1 MSEKYAGLTLGVD
14 VSQVNNA
21 VKSLQ
26 QFKKANDDAKKSVN
40 EFVDSEVVAR
50 QQAKQLAEELARQKA
65 EFKKIQESI
74 DPTASKMDKL
84 RKAATQLDALWKN
97 GVVPDQT
104 FFELGAILETQQN
117 KLIATKKAMT
127 EEGRAA
133 LEESKNKARAAEEA
147 KKFVQALREQE
158 EAAGKSKSE
167 LLEMKAAQ
175 LGVSQEAAPYI
186 ARLKE
191 QEKQIQKLGIST
203 GQYKQAMAQLP
214 MQITDVVTSLA
225 SGMPVWLVAVQQG
238 GQIKDSFGGASNA
251 LKALL
256 SFLNPVNVAFG
267 LLSGT
272 LAIAAYNA
280 YKTQTEFEAIKK
292 TVQETTGLTGDFAE
306 KIATGIQELSY
317 KTGESAEDLAKAY
330 ITTKDG
336 ASEAIKKLVDVG
348 MTYDD
353 AKKKVNEYKGASSF
367 VSLNNEIANHK
378 NKVLELGESWYE
390 VLKAKRDYAS
400 PSGGLLGKEL
410 GYVNPMLKFALN
422 TYEDIGKVVKDANK
436 DMAERAERIDKENLS
451 LNRVRAAQEALNKAI
466 EDQKGVA
473 RSADE
478 ELKKRAAENVEFRR
492 KELEEIK
499 KQEQKK
505 KEAKGGIV
513 RGPTEQLDKELY
525 VLKAQLETLKE
536 HRTVNDVI
544 SRQRKSLWSIEKQ
557 IEILEDA
564 QSKRKLTGAE
574 QALLNEQKAVLEMAR
589 QKAELGDQ
597 IVLQERKNKLEQDSI
612 KFIRETQAAIDV
624 LGLKQLG
631 YTEKQIEREL
641 ELRKLRTDYEAQ
653 GGSVSDEVFQQM
665 EAKLKQYYQA
675 QDEVQGNWLAGA
687 KNAWELFAEDA
698 NNAYGNVQQIAS
710 EALSGLTNQL
720 ANFIATGKANFKDF
734 STAIIKMIIQMIT
747 KMVVFNALSGLM
759 GGQTWTM
766 GSLLKNIGGFAGGGY
781 TGDGGKYE
789 PAGIVHKGEFVM
801 TKEATQRIGVGN
813 LYRMMRGYA
822 NGGVVGGSGYTGG
835 GAVTGGAPQFN
846 IGGIDVSINNG
857 SDPKGIETGVKM
869 IFTDMIKRS
878 CMQGGEVYE
887 FVMSKRG

>member
-1 MSEKYAGLTLGVD
+1 MAEKYAGLTLGVD

-50 QQAKQLAEELARQKA
+50 QQAKQFAEELARQKA

-84 RKAATQLDALWKN
+84 RKAATQLDALWKK
-97 GVVPDQT
+97 GIVPDET

-147 KKFVQALREQE
+147 KKFIQALREQE

-203 GQYKQAMAQLP
+203 GQYNQAMKLLP

-225 SGMPVWLVAVQQG
+225 SGMPVWLVAIQQG

-306 KIATGIQELSY
+306 KIATGIQELSD

-665 EAKLKQYYQA
+665 EAKLKQYYQT

-687 KNAWELFAEDA
+687 KNAWEMFAEDA

-710 EALSGLTNQL
+710 EALNGLTNQL

-835 GAVTGGAPQFN
+835 GTVTGGAPQFN

>member
-1 MSEKYAGLTLGVD
+1 MAEKYAGLTLGVD

-84 RKAATQLDALWKN
+84 RKAATQLDALWKK

-280 YKTQTEFEAIKK
+280 YKAQTEFEAIKK

-306 KIATGIQELSY
+306 KIATGIQELSD

-336 ASEAIKKLVDVG
+336 VSEAIKKLVDVG

-378 NKVLELGESWYE
+378 NKVLELGDSWYE

-436 DMAERAERIDKENLS
+436 DMAERAERIDKENLA

-466 EDQKGVA
+466 EDQKNVA

-525 VLKAQLETLKE
+525 VLKAQLEMLKE

-557 IEILEDA
+557 IEILEEA

-665 EAKLKQYYQA
+665 EAKLKQYYQT

-687 KNAWELFAEDA
+687 KNAWEMFAEDA

-710 EALSGLTNQL
+710 EALNGLTNQL

-822 NGGVVGGSGYTGG
+822 NGGVVGSSGYTGG

-846 IGGIDVSINNG
+846 IGGIDVSITNG
-857 SDPKGIETGVKM
+857 NDPKGIETGVKM

-878 CMQGGEVYE
+878 CMQGGDVYE

>member
-1 MSEKYAGLTLGVD
+1 MAEKYAGLTLGVD

-50 QQAKQLAEELARQKA
+50 QQAKQFAEELARQKA

-84 RKAATQLDALWKN
+84 RKAATQLDALWKK
-97 GVVPDQT
+97 GIVPDET

-147 KKFVQALREQE
+147 KKFIQALREQE

-203 GQYKQAMAQLP
+203 GQYNQAMKLLP

-225 SGMPVWLVAVQQG
+225 SGMPVWLVAIQQG

-306 KIATGIQELSY
+306 KIATGIQELSD

-436 DMAERAERIDKENLS
+436 DMAERAERIDKENLA

-665 EAKLKQYYQA
+665 EAKLKLYYQT
-675 QDEVQGNWLAGA
+675 QDEAQSNWLAGA

-710 EALSGLTNQL
+710 EALNGLTNQL

-822 NGGVVGGSGYTGG
+822 NGGVVGSSGYTGG

-846 IGGIDVSINNG
+846 IGGIDVSITNG
-857 SDPKGIETGVKM
+857 NDPKGIETGVKM

>member
-1 MSEKYAGLTLGVD
+1 MAEKYAGLTLGVD

-50 QQAKQLAEELARQKA
+50 QQAKQFAEELARQKA

-84 RKAATQLDALWKN
+84 RKEATQLDALWKK
-97 GVVPDQT
+97 GIVPDET

-147 KKFVQALREQE
+147 KKFIQALREQE

-203 GQYKQAMAQLP
+203 GQYNQAMKLLP

-225 SGMPVWLVAVQQG
+225 SGMPVWLVAIQQG

-306 KIATGIQELSY
+306 KIATGIQELSD

-378 NKVLELGESWYE
+378 NKVLELGDSWYE

-436 DMAERAERIDKENLS
+436 DMAERAERIDKENLA

-665 EAKLKQYYQA
+665 EAKLKQYYQT

-710 EALSGLTNQL
+710 EALNGLTNQL

-759 GGQTWTM
+759 GGQTWTI

-822 NGGVVGGSGYTGG
+822 NGGVVGSSGYTGG

>member
-1 MSEKYAGLTLGVD
+1 MAEKYAGLTLGVD

-50 QQAKQLAEELARQKA
+50 QQAKQFAEELARQKA

-84 RKAATQLDALWKN
+84 RKAATQLDALWKK
-97 GVVPDQT
+97 GIVPDET

-147 KKFVQALREQE
+147 KKFIQALREQE

-203 GQYKQAMAQLP
+203 GQYNQAMKLLP

-225 SGMPVWLVAVQQG
+225 SGMPVWLVAIQQG

-306 KIATGIQELSY
+306 KIATGIQELSD

-436 DMAERAERIDKENLS
+436 DMAERAERIDKENLA

-665 EAKLKQYYQA
+665 EAKLKQYYQT

-710 EALSGLTNQL
+710 EALNGLTNQL

-822 NGGVVGGSGYTGG
+822 NGGAVGSSGYTGG
-835 GAVTGGAPQFN
+835 GSVTSGAPQFN

-857 SDPKGIETGVKM
+857 NDPKGIETGVKM

>member
-1 MSEKYAGLTLGVD
+1 MAEKYAGLTLGVD

-84 RKAATQLDALWKN
+84 RKAATQLDALWKK

-225 SGMPVWLVAVQQG
+225 SGMPVWLVAIQQG

-306 KIATGIQELSY
+306 KIATGIQELSD

-436 DMAERAERIDKENLS
+436 DMAERAERIDKENLA

-466 EDQKGVA
+466 EDQKNVA

-557 IEILEDA
+557 IEILENA

-597 IVLQERKNKLEQDSI
+597 IVLQERKNKLEQDSL
-612 KFIRETQAAIDV
+612 KFIRETEAAIDAI
-624 LGLKQLG
+624 GLKQLG

-653 GGSVSDEVFQQM
+653 GGSVSDEVFQEM
-665 EAKLKQYYQA
+665 ETKLKLYYQA
-675 QDEVQGNWLAGA
+675 QDEAQGNWLAGA

-710 EALSGLTNQL
+710 EALNGLTNQL

-822 NGGVVGGSGYTGG
+822 NGGVVGSSGYTGG

-846 IGGIDVSINNG
+846 IGGIDVSITNG
-857 SDPKGIETGVKM
+857 NDPKGIETGVKM

>member
-1 MSEKYAGLTLGVD
+1 MAEKYAGLTLGVD

-50 QQAKQLAEELARQKA
+50 QQAKQFAEELARQKA

-84 RKAATQLDALWKN
+84 RKAATQLDALWKK
-97 GVVPDQT
+97 GIVPDET
-104 FFELGAILETQQN
+104 FFELGSILETQQN

-225 SGMPVWLVAVQQG
+225 SGMPVWLVAIQQG

-306 KIATGIQELSY
+306 KIATGIQELSD

-378 NKVLELGESWYE
+378 NKVLELGDSWYE

-436 DMAERAERIDKENLS
+436 DMAERAERIDKENLA

-466 EDQKGVA
+466 EDQKNVA

-525 VLKAQLETLKE
+525 VLKAQLEMLKE

-557 IEILEDA
+557 IEILEEA

-665 EAKLKQYYQA
+665 EAKLKQYYQT

-687 KNAWELFAEDA
+687 KNAWEMFAEDA

-710 EALSGLTNQL
+710 EALNGLTNQL

-822 NGGVVGGSGYTGG
+822 NGGVVGSSGYTGG

-846 IGGIDVSINNG
+846 IGGIDVSITNG
-857 SDPKGIETGVKM
+857 NDPKGIETGVKM

>member
-1 MSEKYAGLTLGVD
+1 MAEKYAGLTLGVD

-50 QQAKQLAEELARQKA
+50 QQAKQFAEELARQKA

-84 RKAATQLDALWKN
+84 RKAATQLDALWKK
-97 GVVPDQT
+97 GIVPDET

-147 KKFVQALREQE
+147 KKFIQALREQE

-203 GQYKQAMAQLP
+203 GQYNQAMKLLP

-225 SGMPVWLVAVQQG
+225 SGMPVWLVAIQQG

-306 KIATGIQELSY
+306 KIATGIQELSD

-436 DMAERAERIDKENLS
+436 DMAERAERIDKENLA

-589 QKAELGDQ
+589 KKAELGDQ

-665 EAKLKQYYQA
+665 EAKLKQYYQT

-687 KNAWELFAEDA
+687 KNAWEMFAEDA

-710 EALSGLTNQL
+710 EALNGLTNQL

-822 NGGVVGGSGYTGG
+822 NGGVVGSSGYTGG

-846 IGGIDVSINNG
+846 IGGIDVSITNG
-857 SDPKGIETGVKM
+857 NDPKGIETGVKM

>member
-1 MSEKYAGLTLGVD
+1 MAEKYAGLTLGVD

-50 QQAKQLAEELARQKA
+50 QQAKQFAEELARQKA

-84 RKAATQLDALWKN
+84 RKAATQLDALWKK
-97 GVVPDQT
+97 GIVPDET

-147 KKFVQALREQE
+147 KKFIQALREQE

-203 GQYKQAMAQLP
+203 GQYNQAMKLLP

-225 SGMPVWLVAVQQG
+225 SGMPVWLVAIQQG

-306 KIATGIQELSY
+306 KIATGIQELSD

-367 VSLNNEIANHK
+367 VGLNNDIANHK
-378 NKVLELGESWYE
+378 NKILELGESWYE

-436 DMAERAERIDKENLS
+436 DMAERAERIDKENLA

-574 QALLNEQKAVLEMAR
+574 QALLNEQKSVLEMAR

-665 EAKLKQYYQA
+665 EAKLKQYYQT

-710 EALSGLTNQL
+710 EALNGLTNQL

-822 NGGVVGGSGYTGG
+822 NGGVVGSSGYTGG

-846 IGGIDVSINNG
+846 IGGIDVSITNG
-857 SDPKGIETGVKM
+857 NDPKGIETGVKM

>member
-1 MSEKYAGLTLGVD
+1 MAEKYAGLTLGVD

-50 QQAKQLAEELARQKA
+50 QQAKQFAEELARQKA

-84 RKAATQLDALWKN
+84 RKAATQLDALWKK
-97 GVVPDQT
+97 GVVPDET

-147 KKFVQALREQE
+147 KKFIQALREQE

-203 GQYKQAMAQLP
+203 GQYNQAMKLLP

-225 SGMPVWLVAVQQG
+225 SGMPVWLVAIQQG

-280 YKTQTEFEAIKK
+280 YKTQTEFEEIKK

-306 KIATGIQELSY
+306 KIATGIQELSD

-378 NKVLELGESWYE
+378 NKVLELGDSWYE

-436 DMAERAERIDKENLS
+436 DMAERAERIDKENLA

-574 QALLNEQKAVLEMAR
+574 QALLNEQKSVLEMAR

-665 EAKLKQYYQA
+665 EAKLKQYYQT

-687 KNAWELFAEDA
+687 KNAWEMFAEDA

-710 EALSGLTNQL
+710 EALNGLTNQL

-835 GAVTGGAPQFN
+835 GTVTGGAPQFN

>member
-1 MSEKYAGLTLGVD
+1 MAEKYAGLTLGVD

-50 QQAKQLAEELARQKA
+50 QQAKQFAEELARQKA

-84 RKAATQLDALWKN
+84 RKAATQLDALWKK
-97 GVVPDQT
+97 GVVPDET

-147 KKFVQALREQE
+147 KKFIQALREQE

-203 GQYKQAMAQLP
+203 GQYNQAMKLLP

-225 SGMPVWLVAVQQG
+225 SGMPVWLVAIQQG

-306 KIATGIQELSY
+306 KIATGIQELSD

-436 DMAERAERIDKENLS
+436 DMAERAERIDKENLA

-513 RGPTEQLDKELY
+513 RGPTEKLDKELY

-574 QALLNEQKAVLEMAR
+574 QALLNEQKSVLEMAR

-665 EAKLKQYYQA
+665 EAKLKQYYQT

-687 KNAWELFAEDA
+687 KNAWEMFAEDA

-710 EALSGLTNQL
+710 EALNGLTNQL

-835 GAVTGGAPQFN
+835 GPVTGGAPQFN

>member
-1 MSEKYAGLTLGVD
+1 MAEKYAGLTLGVD

-50 QQAKQLAEELARQKA
+50 QQAKQFAEELARQKA

-84 RKAATQLDALWKN
+84 RKAATQLDALWKK
-97 GVVPDQT
+97 GIVPDET

-147 KKFVQALREQE
+147 KKFIQALREQE

-203 GQYKQAMAQLP
+203 GQYNQAMKLLP

-225 SGMPVWLVAVQQG
+225 SGMPVWLVAIQQG

-306 KIATGIQELSY
+306 KIATGIQELSD

-378 NKVLELGESWYE
+378 NKVLELGDSWYE

-436 DMAERAERIDKENLS
+436 DMAERAERIDKENLA

-557 IEILEDA
+557 IEILEGA

-665 EAKLKQYYQA
+665 EAKLKQYYQT

-710 EALSGLTNQL
+710 EALNGLTNQL

-822 NGGVVGGSGYTGG
+822 NGGAVGSSGYTGG
-835 GAVTGGAPQFN
+835 GVVTGGAPQFN

-857 SDPKGIETGVKM
+857 NDPKGIETGVKM

>member
-1 MSEKYAGLTLGVD
+1 MAEKYAGLTLGVD

-50 QQAKQLAEELARQKA
+50 QQAKQFAEELARQKA

-84 RKAATQLDALWKN
+84 RKAATQLDALWKK
-97 GVVPDQT
+97 GIVPDET
-104 FFELGAILETQQN
+104 FFELGSILETQQN

-225 SGMPVWLVAVQQG
+225 SGMPVWLVAIQQG

-306 KIATGIQELSY
+306 KIATGIQELSD

-378 NKVLELGESWYE
+378 NKVLELGDSWYE

-436 DMAERAERIDKENLS
+436 DMAERAERIDKENLA

-466 EDQKGVA
+466 EDQKNVA

-525 VLKAQLETLKE
+525 VLKAQLEMLKE

-557 IEILEDA
+557 IEILEEA

-653 GGSVSDEVFQQM
+653 GGSISDEVFQQM
-665 EAKLKQYYQA
+665 EAKLKQYYQT

-687 KNAWELFAEDA
+687 KNAWEMFAEDA

-710 EALSGLTNQL
+710 EALNGLTNQL

-822 NGGVVGGSGYTGG
+822 NGGVVGSSGHTGG

-846 IGGIDVSINNG
+846 IGGIDVSITNG
-857 SDPKGIETGVKM
+857 NDPKGIETGVKM

>member
-1 MSEKYAGLTLGVD
+1 MAEKYAGLTLGVD

-50 QQAKQLAEELARQKA
+50 QQAKQFAEELARQKA

-84 RKAATQLDALWKN
+84 RKAATQLDALWKK
-97 GVVPDQT
+97 GIVPDET

-147 KKFVQALREQE
+147 KKFIQALREQE

-203 GQYKQAMAQLP
+203 GQYNQAMKLLP

-225 SGMPVWLVAVQQG
+225 SGMPVWLVAIQQG

-306 KIATGIQELSY
+306 KIATGIQELSD

-436 DMAERAERIDKENLS
+436 DMAERAERIDKENLA

-574 QALLNEQKAVLEMAR
+574 QALLNEQKSVLEMAR

-665 EAKLKQYYQA
+665 EAKLKQYYQT

-710 EALSGLTNQL
+710 EALNGLTNQL

-822 NGGVVGGSGYTGG
+822 NGGVVGSSGYTGG

-846 IGGIDVSINNG
+846 IGGIDVSITNG
-857 SDPKGIETGVKM
+857 NDPKGIETGVKM

>member
-1 MSEKYAGLTLGVD
+1 MAEKYAGLTLGVD

-50 QQAKQLAEELARQKA
+50 QQAKQFAEELARQKA

-84 RKAATQLDALWKN
+84 RKAATQLDALWKK
-97 GVVPDQT
+97 GIVPDET

-147 KKFVQALREQE
+147 KKFIQALREQE

-203 GQYKQAMAQLP
+203 GQYNQAMKLLP

-225 SGMPVWLVAVQQG
+225 SGMPVWLVAIQQG

-306 KIATGIQELSY
+306 KIATGIQELSD

-367 VSLNNEIANHK
+367 VGLNNDIANHK
-378 NKVLELGESWYE
+378 NKILELGESWYE

-436 DMAERAERIDKENLS
+436 DMAERAERIDKENLA

-574 QALLNEQKAVLEMAR
+574 QALLNEQKSVLEMAR

-665 EAKLKQYYQA
+665 EAKLKQYYQT

-710 EALSGLTNQL
+710 EALNGLTNQL

-835 GAVTGGAPQFN
+835 GTVTGGAPQFN

-857 SDPKGIETGVKM
+857 NDPKGIETGVKM
-869 IFTDMIKRS
+869 IFTDMIRRS

>member
-292 TVQETTGLTGDFAE
+292 TVQETTGLSGEFAE
-306 KIATGIQELSY
+306 KIAIGIQELSD

>member
-1 MSEKYAGLTLGVD
+1 MAEKYAGLTLGVD

-50 QQAKQLAEELARQKA
+50 QQAKQFAEELARQKA

-84 RKAATQLDALWKN
+84 RKAATQLDALWKK
-97 GVVPDQT
+97 GIVPDET

-147 KKFVQALREQE
+147 KKFIQALREQE

-203 GQYKQAMAQLP
+203 GQYNQAMKLLP

-225 SGMPVWLVAVQQG
+225 SGMPVWLVAIQQG

-306 KIATGIQELSY
+306 KIATGIQELSD

-557 IEILEDA
+557 IEILEGA

-665 EAKLKQYYQA
+665 EAKLKQYYQT

-687 KNAWELFAEDA
+687 KNAWEMFAEDA

-710 EALSGLTNQL
+710 EALNGLTNQL

-822 NGGVVGGSGYTGG
+822 NGGVVGSSGYTGG

-869 IFTDMIKRS
+869 IFTDMIRRS

>member
-1 MSEKYAGLTLGVD
+1 MAEKYAGLTLGVD

-50 QQAKQLAEELARQKA
+50 QQAKQFAEELARQKA

-84 RKAATQLDALWKN
+84 RKAATQLDALWKK
-97 GVVPDQT
+97 GIVPDET

-147 KKFVQALREQE
+147 KKFIQALREQE

-225 SGMPVWLVAVQQG
+225 SGMPVWLVAIQQG

-306 KIATGIQELSY
+306 KIATGIQELSD

-466 EDQKGVA
+466 EDQKG
-473 RSADE
+473 D
-478 ELKKRAAENVEFRR
+478 RA
-492 KELEEIK
+492 
-499 KQEQKK
+499 
-505 KEAKGGIV
+505 
-513 RGPTEQLDKELY
+513 
-525 VLKAQLETLKE
+525 
-536 HRTVNDVI
+536 
-544 SRQRKSLWSIEKQ
+544 
-557 IEILEDA
+557 
-564 QSKRKLTGAE
+564 
-574 QALLNEQKAVLEMAR
+574 
-589 QKAELGDQ
+589 
-597 IVLQERKNKLEQDSI
+597 
-612 KFIRETQAAIDV
+612 
-624 LGLKQLG
+624 
-631 YTEKQIEREL
+631 
-641 ELRKLRTDYEAQ
+641 
-653 GGSVSDEVFQQM
+653 
-665 EAKLKQYYQA
+665 
-675 QDEVQGNWLAGA
+675 
-687 KNAWELFAEDA
+687 
-698 NNAYGNVQQIAS
+698 
-710 EALSGLTNQL
+710 
-720 ANFIATGKANFKDF
+720 
-734 STAIIKMIIQMIT
+734 
-747 KMVVFNALSGLM
+747 
-759 GGQTWTM
+759 
-766 GSLLKNIGGFAGGGY
+766 
-781 TGDGGKYE
+781 
-789 PAGIVHKGEFVM
+789 
-801 TKEATQRIGVGN
+801 
-813 LYRMMRGYA
+813 
-822 NGGVVGGSGYTGG
+822 
-835 GAVTGGAPQFN
+835 
-846 IGGIDVSINNG
+846 
-857 SDPKGIETGVKM
+857 
-869 IFTDMIKRS
+869 
-878 CMQGGEVYE
+878 
-887 FVMSKRG
+887 

>member
-1 MSEKYAGLTLGVD
+1 MAEKYAGLTLGVD

-50 QQAKQLAEELARQKA
+50 QQAKQFAEELARQKA

-84 RKAATQLDALWKN
+84 RKAATQLDALWKK
-97 GVVPDQT
+97 GIVPDET

-147 KKFVQALREQE
+147 KKFIQALREQE

-203 GQYKQAMAQLP
+203 GQYNQAMKLLP

-225 SGMPVWLVAVQQG
+225 SGMPVWLVAIQQG

-306 KIATGIQELSY
+306 KIATGIQELSD

-367 VSLNNEIANHK
+367 VGLNNDIANHK
-378 NKVLELGESWYE
+378 NKILELGESWYE

-436 DMAERAERIDKENLS
+436 DMAERAERIDKENLA

-557 IEILEDA
+557 IEILEGA

-612 KFIRETQAAIDV
+612 KFIRETEAAIDA

-665 EAKLKQYYQA
+665 EAKLKQYYQT

-687 KNAWELFAEDA
+687 KNAWEMFAEDA

-710 EALSGLTNQL
+710 EALNGLTNQL

>member
-1 MSEKYAGLTLGVD
+1 MAEKYAGLTLGVD

-50 QQAKQLAEELARQKA
+50 QQAKQFAEELARQKA

-84 RKAATQLDALWKN
+84 RKAATQLDALWKK
-97 GVVPDQT
+97 GIVPDET

-147 KKFVQALREQE
+147 KKFIQALREQE

-203 GQYKQAMAQLP
+203 GQYNQAMKLLP

-225 SGMPVWLVAVQQG
+225 SGMPVWLVAIQQG

-306 KIATGIQELSY
+306 KIATGIQELSD

-410 GYVNPMLKFALN
+410 GYVNTMLKFALN

-436 DMAERAERIDKENLS
+436 DMAERAERIDKENLA

-665 EAKLKQYYQA
+665 EAKLKLYYQT
-675 QDEVQGNWLAGA
+675 QDEAQSNWLAGA

-710 EALSGLTNQL
+710 EALNGLTNQL

-759 GGQTWTM
+759 GGQTWTI

-822 NGGVVGGSGYTGG
+822 NGGVVGSSGYTGG

-869 IFTDMIKRS
+869 IFTDMIRRS

>member
-1 MSEKYAGLTLGVD
+1 MAEKYAGLTLGVD

-50 QQAKQLAEELARQKA
+50 QQAKQFAEELARQKA

-84 RKAATQLDALWKN
+84 RKAATQLDALWKK
-97 GVVPDQT
+97 GIVPDET

-147 KKFVQALREQE
+147 KKFIQALREQE

-203 GQYKQAMAQLP
+203 GQYNQAMKLLP

-225 SGMPVWLVAVQQG
+225 SGMPVWLVAIQQG

-306 KIATGIQELSY
+306 KIATGIQELSD

-436 DMAERAERIDKENLS
+436 DMAERAERIDKENLA

-665 EAKLKQYYQA
+665 EAKLKQYYQT

-687 KNAWELFAEDA
+687 KNAWEMFAEDA

-710 EALSGLTNQL
+710 EALNGLTNQL

-822 NGGVVGGSGYTGG
+822 NGGVVGSSGYTGG

>member
-1 MSEKYAGLTLGVD
+1 MAEKYAGLTLGVD

-50 QQAKQLAEELARQKA
+50 QQAKQFAEELARQKA

-84 RKAATQLDALWKN
+84 RKAATQLDALWKK
-97 GVVPDQT
+97 GVVPDET

-203 GQYKQAMAQLP
+203 GQYNQAMKLLP

-280 YKTQTEFEAIKK
+280 HKAQTELEAIKK
-292 TVQETTGLTGDFAE
+292 TVQETTGLSGEFAE
-306 KIATGIQELSY
+306 KIAIGIQELSD

-557 IEILEDA
+557 IEILENA

-597 IVLQERKNKLEQDSI
+597 IVLQERKNKLEQDSL
-612 KFIRETQAAIDV
+612 KFIRETEAAIDAI
-624 LGLKQLG
+624 GLKQLG

-665 EAKLKQYYQA
+665 ETKLKLYYQA
-675 QDEVQGNWLAGA
+675 QDEAQGNWLAGA

-710 EALSGLTNQL
+710 EALNGLTNQL

-801 TKEATQRIGVGN
+801 TKEATQRIGVGS

-835 GAVTGGAPQFN
+835 GTVTGGAPQFN
-846 IGGIDVSINNG
+846 IGGIDVSITNG
-857 SDPKGIETGVKM
+857 NDPKGIETGVKM

>member
-1 MSEKYAGLTLGVD
+1 MAEKYAGLTLGVD

-50 QQAKQLAEELARQKA
+50 QQAKQFAEELARQKA

-84 RKAATQLDALWKN
+84 RKAATQLDALWKK
-97 GVVPDQT
+97 GVVPDET

-147 KKFVQALREQE
+147 KKFIQALREQE

-203 GQYKQAMAQLP
+203 GQYNQAMKLLP

-225 SGMPVWLVAVQQG
+225 SGMPVWLVAIQQG

-306 KIATGIQELSY
+306 KIATGIQELSD

-436 DMAERAERIDKENLS
+436 DMAERAERIDKENLA

-665 EAKLKQYYQA
+665 EAKLKQYYQT

-687 KNAWELFAEDA
+687 KNAWEMFAEDA

-710 EALSGLTNQL
+710 EALNGLTNQL

-835 GAVTGGAPQFN
+835 GPVTGGAPQFN

>member
-1 MSEKYAGLTLGVD
+1 MAEKYAGLTLGVD

-84 RKAATQLDALWKN
+84 RKAATQLDALWKK

-117 KLIATKKAMT
+117 KLIATKKAIT

-203 GQYKQAMAQLP
+203 GQYKQAMQQLP

-280 YKTQTEFEAIKK
+280 HKAQTELEAIKK
-292 TVQETTGLTGDFAE
+292 TVQETTGLSGEFAE
-306 KIATGIQELSY
+306 KIAIGIQELSD

-557 IEILEDA
+557 IEILENA
-564 QSKRKLTGAE
+564 QSNRKLTGAE
-574 QALLNEQKAVLEMAR
+574 QALLNEQKAVLERAR

-597 IVLQERKNKLEQDSI
+597 IVLQERKNKLEQDSL
-612 KFIRETQAAIDV
+612 KFIRETEAAIDAI
-624 LGLKQLG
+624 GLKQLG

-665 EAKLKQYYQA
+665 ETKLKLYYQA
-675 QDEVQGNWLAGA
+675 QDEAQGNWLAGA

-710 EALSGLTNQL
+710 EALNGLTNQL

-766 GSLLKNIGGFAGGGY
+766 GSLLKNIGVFAGGGY

-835 GAVTGGAPQFN
+835 GTVTGGAPQFN

-857 SDPKGIETGVKM
+857 NDPKGIETGVKM
-869 IFTDMIKRS
+869 IFTDMIRRS

>member
-1 MSEKYAGLTLGVD
+1 
-14 VSQVNNA
+14 
-21 VKSLQ
+21 
-26 QFKKANDDAKKSVN
+26 
-40 EFVDSEVVAR
+40 
-50 QQAKQLAEELARQKA
+50 
-65 EFKKIQESI
+65 
-74 DPTASKMDKL
+74 
-84 RKAATQLDALWKN
+84 
-97 GVVPDQT
+97 
-104 FFELGAILETQQN
+104 
-117 KLIATKKAMT
+117 
-127 EEGRAA
+127 
-133 LEESKNKARAAEEA
+133 
-147 KKFVQALREQE
+147 
-158 EAAGKSKSE
+158 
-167 LLEMKAAQ
+167 
-175 LGVSQEAAPYI
+175 
-186 ARLKE
+186 
-191 QEKQIQKLGIST
+191 
-203 GQYKQAMAQLP
+203 
-214 MQITDVVTSLA
+214 
-225 SGMPVWLVAVQQG
+225 
-238 GQIKDSFGGASNA
+238 
-251 LKALL
+251 
-256 SFLNPVNVAFG
+256 
-267 LLSGT
+267 
-272 LAIAAYNA
+272 
-280 YKTQTEFEAIKK
+280 
-292 TVQETTGLTGDFAE
+292 
-306 KIATGIQELSY
+306 
-317 KTGESAEDLAKAY
+317 
-330 ITTKDG
+330 
-336 ASEAIKKLVDVG
+336 
-348 MTYDD
+348 
-353 AKKKVNEYKGASSF
+353 
-367 VSLNNEIANHK
+367 
-378 NKVLELGESWYE
+378 
-390 VLKAKRDYAS
+390 
-400 PSGGLLGKEL
+400 
-410 GYVNPMLKFALN
+410 
-422 TYEDIGKVVKDANK
+422 
-436 DMAERAERIDKENLS
+436 MAERAERIDKENLA

-466 EDQKGVA
+466 EDQKNVA

-525 VLKAQLETLKE
+525 VLKAQLEMLKE

-557 IEILEDA
+557 IEILEEA

-665 EAKLKQYYQA
+665 EAKLKQYYQT

-687 KNAWELFAEDA
+687 KNAWEMFAEDA

-710 EALSGLTNQL
+710 EALNGLTNQL

-822 NGGVVGGSGYTGG
+822 NGGVVGSSGYTGG

-846 IGGIDVSINNG
+846 IGGIDVSITNG
-857 SDPKGIETGVKM
+857 NDPKGIETGVKM

>member
-1 MSEKYAGLTLGVD
+1 MAEKYAGLTLGVD

-50 QQAKQLAEELARQKA
+50 QQAKQFAEELARQKA

-84 RKAATQLDALWKN
+84 RKAATQLDALWKK
-97 GVVPDQT
+97 GIVPDET

-147 KKFVQALREQE
+147 KKFIQALREQE

-203 GQYKQAMAQLP
+203 GQYNQAMKLLP

-225 SGMPVWLVAVQQG
+225 SGMPVWLVAIQQG

-306 KIATGIQELSY
+306 KIATGIQELSD

-436 DMAERAERIDKENLS
+436 DMAERAERIDKENMA

-574 QALLNEQKAVLEMAR
+574 QALLNEQKSVLEMAR

-665 EAKLKQYYQA
+665 EAKLKQYYQT

-687 KNAWELFAEDA
+687 KNAWEMFAEDA

-710 EALSGLTNQL
+710 DALNGLTNQL

-822 NGGVVGGSGYTGG
+822 NGGVVGSSGYTGG

-846 IGGIDVSINNG
+846 IGGIDVSITNG

>member
-1 MSEKYAGLTLGVD
+1 MAEKYAGLTLGVD

-84 RKAATQLDALWKN
+84 RKAATQLDALWKK
-97 GVVPDQT
+97 GIVPDHT

-225 SGMPVWLVAVQQG
+225 SGMPVWLVAIQQG

-280 YKTQTEFEAIKK
+280 YKAQTELEAIKK
-292 TVQETTGLTGDFAE
+292 TVQETTGLSGEFAE
-306 KIATGIQELSY
+306 KIAIGIKELSD

-378 NKVLELGESWYE
+378 NKVLELGDSWYE

-436 DMAERAERIDKENLS
+436 DMAERAERIDKENLA

-466 EDQKGVA
+466 EDQKNVA

-557 IEILEDA
+557 IEILENA

-597 IVLQERKNKLEQDSI
+597 IVLQERKNKLEQDSL
-612 KFIRETQAAIDV
+612 KFIRETEAAIDAI
-624 LGLKQLG
+624 GLKQLG

-665 EAKLKQYYQA
+665 ETKLKLYYQA
-675 QDEVQGNWLAGA
+675 QDEAQGNWLAGA

-710 EALSGLTNQL
+710 EALNGLTNQL

-822 NGGVVGGSGYTGG
+822 NGGVVGSSGYTGG

-846 IGGIDVSINNG
+846 IGGIDVSITNG
-857 SDPKGIETGVKM
+857 NDPKGIETGVKM

>member
-1 MSEKYAGLTLGVD
+1 MAEKYAGLTLGVD

-50 QQAKQLAEELARQKA
+50 QQAKQFAEELARQKA

-84 RKAATQLDALWKN
+84 RKAATQLDALWKK

-280 YKTQTEFEAIKK
+280 YKAQTELEAIKK
-292 TVQETTGLTGDFAE
+292 TVQETTGLSGEFAE
-306 KIATGIQELSY
+306 KIAIGIQELSD

-557 IEILEDA
+557 IEILENA

-597 IVLQERKNKLEQDSI
+597 IVLQERKNKLEQDSL
-612 KFIRETQAAIDV
+612 KFIRETEAAIDAI
-624 LGLKQLG
+624 GLKQLG
-631 YTEKQIEREL
+631 CTEKQIEREL

-665 EAKLKQYYQA
+665 ETKLKLYYQA
-675 QDEVQGNWLAGA
+675 QDEAQGNWLAGA

-710 EALSGLTNQL
+710 EALNGLTNQL

-857 SDPKGIETGVKM
+857 NDPKGIETGVKM
-869 IFTDMIKRS
+869 IFTDMIRRS

>member
-1 MSEKYAGLTLGVD
+1 MAEKYAGLTLGVD

-50 QQAKQLAEELARQKA
+50 QQAKQFAEELARQKA

-84 RKAATQLDALWKN
+84 RKAATQLDALWKK
-97 GVVPDQT
+97 GVVPDET

-147 KKFVQALREQE
+147 KKFIQALREQE

-203 GQYKQAMAQLP
+203 GQYNQAMKLLP

-225 SGMPVWLVAVQQG
+225 SGMPVWLVAIQQG

-306 KIATGIQELSY
+306 KIATGIQELSD

-378 NKVLELGESWYE
+378 NKVLELGDSWYE

-436 DMAERAERIDKENLS
+436 DMAERAERIDKENLA

-665 EAKLKQYYQA
+665 GAKLKQYYQT

-710 EALSGLTNQL
+710 EALNGLTNQL

-822 NGGVVGGSGYTGG
+822 NGGVVGSSGYTGG

>member
-306 KIATGIQELSY
+306 KIATGIQELSD

-597 IVLQERKNKLEQDSI
+597 IVLQERKNKLEQDSL
-612 KFIRETQAAIDV
+612 KFIRETEAAIDAI
-624 LGLKQLG
+624 GLKQLG

>member
-1 MSEKYAGLTLGVD
+1 MAEKYAGLTLGVD

-84 RKAATQLDALWKN
+84 RKAATQLDALWKK

-280 YKTQTEFEAIKK
+280 YKAQTELEAIKK
-292 TVQETTGLTGDFAE
+292 TVQETTGLSGEFAE
-306 KIATGIQELSY
+306 KIATGIQELSD

-336 ASEAIKKLVDVG
+336 ASEAIKKLFDVG

-557 IEILEDA
+557 IEILENA

-597 IVLQERKNKLEQDSI
+597 IVLQERKNKLEQDSL
-612 KFIRETQAAIDV
+612 KFIRETEAAIDAI
-624 LGLKQLG
+624 GLKQLG

-665 EAKLKQYYQA
+665 ETKLKLYYQA
-675 QDEVQGNWLAGA
+675 QDEAQGNWLAGA

-710 EALSGLTNQL
+710 EALNGLTNQL

-822 NGGVVGGSGYTGG
+822 NGGVVGSSGYTGG

-846 IGGIDVSINNG
+846 IGGIDVSITNG
-857 SDPKGIETGVKM
+857 NDPKGIETGVKM

>member
-1 MSEKYAGLTLGVD
+1 MAEKYAGLTLGVD

-84 RKAATQLDALWKN
+84 RKAATQLDALWKK

-147 KKFVQALREQE
+147 RKFVQALREQE

-203 GQYKQAMAQLP
+203 GQYNQAMKLLP

-225 SGMPVWLVAVQQG
+225 SGMPVWLVAIQQG
-238 GQIKDSFGGASNA
+238 GQIKDSFGGVANTF
-251 LKALL
+251 KALMTFITPL
-256 SFLNPVNVAFG
+256 SAGMTVLTGALGF
-267 LLSGT
+267 
-272 LAIAAYNA
+272 AAYNA
-280 YKTQTEFEAIKK
+280 YKANAQLKEITK
-292 TVQETTGLTGDFAE
+292 TVEDATGLSGEFAE
-306 KIATGIQELSY
+306 KIAIGIQELSD

-353 AKKKVNEYKGASSF
+353 AKKKVNEYKGAPSF

-378 NKVLELGESWYE
+378 NKVLELEESWYE

-557 IEILEDA
+557 IEILENA

-574 QALLNEQKAVLEMAR
+574 QALLNEQKAVLERAR

-665 EAKLKQYYQA
+665 EAKLKQYYQT

-710 EALSGLTNQL
+710 EALNGLTNQL

-822 NGGVVGGSGYTGG
+822 NGGVVGSSGYTGG

-846 IGGIDVSINNG
+846 IGGIDVSITNG
-857 SDPKGIETGVKM
+857 NDPKGIETGVKM

>member
-1 MSEKYAGLTLGVD
+1 MAEKYAGLTLGVD

-26 QFKKANDDAKKSVN
+26 QFKKAHDDAKKSVN

-84 RKAATQLDALWKN
+84 RKAATQLDALWKK

-203 GQYKQAMAQLP
+203 GQYKQAMQQLP

-280 YKTQTEFEAIKK
+280 HKAQTELEAIKK
-292 TVQETTGLTGDFAE
+292 TVQETTGLSGEFAE
-306 KIATGIQELSY
+306 KIAIGIQELSD

-557 IEILEDA
+557 IEILENA

-574 QALLNEQKAVLEMAR
+574 QALLNEQKAVLERAR

-597 IVLQERKNKLEQDSI
+597 IVLQERKNKLEQDSL
-612 KFIRETQAAIDV
+612 KFIRETEAAIDAI
-624 LGLKQLG
+624 GLKQLG

-665 EAKLKQYYQA
+665 EAKLKQYYQT

-710 EALSGLTNQL
+710 EALNGLTNQL

-835 GAVTGGAPQFN
+835 GTVTGGAPQFN

>member
-50 QQAKQLAEELARQKA
+50 QQAKQFAEELARQKA

-84 RKAATQLDALWKN
+84 RKAATQLDALWKK
-97 GVVPDQT
+97 GIVPDET

-147 KKFVQALREQE
+147 KKFIKALREQE

-203 GQYKQAMAQLP
+203 GQYNQAMKLLP

-225 SGMPVWLVAVQQG
+225 SGMPVWLVAIQQG

-306 KIATGIQELSY
+306 KIATGIHELSD

-378 NKVLELGESWYE
+378 NKVLELGDSWYE

-436 DMAERAERIDKENLS
+436 DMAERAERIDKENLA

-466 EDQKGVA
+466 KDQKGVA

-574 QALLNEQKAVLEMAR
+574 QALLNEQKSVLEMAR

-665 EAKLKQYYQA
+665 EAKLKQYYQT

-687 KNAWELFAEDA
+687 KNAWEMFAEDA

-710 EALSGLTNQL
+710 EALNGLTNQL

-835 GAVTGGAPQFN
+835 GTVTGGAPQFN